1 MIAYT
6 GQHLRGGKVE
16 LHEIHQGIQRAHVV
30 RRALIPH
37 IVRRRI
43 TSKHDEVRGKRR
55 RKLQGGVDN
64 IQRGVA
70 RVVAPLSSGSRLR
83 IVAWSIVRSATHGV
97 VAVGD
102 GANGIERIPVNV
114 SDYCEISYVCCQG
127 GSVTLGRSAVVSQR
141 SGVRRGLGAHH
152 VRLG

>member
-6 GQHLRGGKVE
+6 GQHLRGGKVQ
-16 LHEIHQGIQRAHVV
+16 LDEIHQGIQRAHVV

-64 IQRGVA
+64 IQRGVT
-70 RVVAPLSSGSRLR
+70 RIVTPLSGGRRLR
-83 IVAWSIVRSATHGV
+83 IGTWSIVRSATHGV

-102 GANGIERIPVNV
+102 GSNGIERIPVNV

-127 GSVTLGRSAVVSQR
+127 GSITLGRSAVVSQG
-141 SGVRRGLGAHH
+141 SGGYRVLGANH